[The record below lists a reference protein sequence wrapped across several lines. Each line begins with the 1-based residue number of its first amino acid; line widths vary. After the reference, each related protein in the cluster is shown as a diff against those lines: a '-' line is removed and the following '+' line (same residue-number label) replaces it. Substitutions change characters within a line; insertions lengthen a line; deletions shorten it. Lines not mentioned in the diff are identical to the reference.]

1 VHDASERL
9 LADPPPDLRK
19 SVDYSSGWWAE
30 RKSWKAAKAH
40 SKRERVRESTSVRR
54 NTVSTYQR
62 SAREGAATAFKDQ
75 LRQVVRENN
84 NSTQAA
90 EKRLDLVVHL
100 HI

>member
-9 LADPPPDLRK
+9 LAAPPPAQ
-19 SVDYSSGWWAE
+19 STGWWAE
-30 RKSWKAAKAH
+30 RKSWRAAKAH

-62 SAREGAATAFKDQ
+62 SAREGTAAAFKDQ
-75 LRQVVRENN
+75 LRQVVRDNH

-90 EKRLDLVVHL
+90 EKRLDLTVHL